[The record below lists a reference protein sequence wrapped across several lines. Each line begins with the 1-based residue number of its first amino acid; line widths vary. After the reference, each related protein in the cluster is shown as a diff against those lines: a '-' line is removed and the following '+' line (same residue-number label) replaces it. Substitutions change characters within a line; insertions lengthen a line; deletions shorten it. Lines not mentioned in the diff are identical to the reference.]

1 MPIDGI
7 VRAVNLLP
15 PDMRGASKATAEL
28 GARPEATGGAGP
40 FVVLGVL
47 AACVAGAAGY
57 VLTTNT
63 ISQRQA
69 DLDAVTAQQQAI
81 AGQIAQLKP
90 FADFEALAAGRAT
103 TVKDIAESR
112 FDWDQALRDLARA
125 VPQDVTLKSLEG
137 SVSAAAGG
145 AGAVRGAISAPAIT
159 LQGCA
164 PGQTQVA
171 RLMARLRNIDGVTR
185 VSLSKSDKTPDG
197 VRQRHGQRE
206 FDQRNAAPCGGG
218 ARPDFEVVAFFET
231 DTKATQAADTTIGH
245 RHRRGS
251 GRDAHADGLAG
262 RAAAR
267 PRRRRRPRPAAT
279 RRPRAPPQGG
289 VSP

>member
-63 ISQRQA
+63 INQRQA
-69 DLDAVTAQQQAI
+69 DLDAAKAQQQAV
-81 AGQIAQLKP
+81 AGQVAKLKP
-90 FADFEALAAGRAT
+90 FADFEALAAGRVT
-103 TVKDIAESR
+103 TVKDIAASR
-112 FDWDQALRDLARA
+112 FNWDQALRDLARA
-125 VPQDVTLKSLEG
+125 VPADVTLKSLEG
-137 SVSAAAGG
+137 SVSATAGG
-145 AGAVRGAISAPAIT
+145 EGAVRGAISAPAIT
-159 LQGCA
+159 VLGCA

-171 RLMARLRNIDGVTR
+171 RLMARLRNVDGVTR
-185 VSLSKSDKTPDG
+185 VSLSKSDKTETQNASSEG
-197 VRQRHGQRE
+197 TAIER
-206 FDQRNAAPCGGG
+206 RNATPCGTG
-218 ARPDFEVVAFFET
+218 ARPEFEVVAFFET
-231 DTKATQAADTTIGH
+231 ETKATE
-245 RHRRGS
+245 
-251 GRDAHADGLAG
+251 
-262 RAAAR
+262 AAAATSGTTTG
-267 PRRRRRPRPAAT
+267 AAPGAT
-279 RRPRAPPQGG
+279 PTPTATAAGTSGSATPTPTPTTSGGNTTTASAPEGG